1 MYKGIYVWGP
11 EVHSFTPCEKN
22 HNYWVS
28 FDWAGFEMQEHYKSS
43 KKEPYRPMYIEFR
56 GQTLNEKVDG
66 FALDYSG
73 LIRISEVFQYT
84 FNIPESCR

>member
-1 MYKGIYVWGP
+1 M
-11 EVHSFTPCEKN
+11 
-22 HNYWVS
+22 
-28 FDWAGFEMQEHYKSS
+28 
-43 KKEPYRPMYIEFR
+43 PMYIEFR